1 MTSGSE
7 ALGVGL
13 VFSEGFLWDRGF
25 VKHAANSGR
34 NLHFRISAQL
44 VTNCLVPT
52 SAALDP
58 ISAFSSND
66 GAVQAA
72 CRRALERAGQE
83 RSSIDVL
90 REDFG

>member
-1 MTSGSE
+1 MTSELPAIGQ
-7 ALGVGL
+7 GL

-25 VKHAANSGR
+25 VKRADNSGR
-34 NLHFRISAQL
+34 NVQFRISAQL
-44 VTNCLVPT
+44 VTNCLAPT
-52 SAALDP
+52 SGALDP
-58 ISAFSSND
+58 ISAFNSND

-72 CRRALERAGQE
+72 CRRALDRAGHE